1 MKTIE
6 IKYGKA
12 RKRARLRWANSE
24 HGKEL
29 SKNYMKEYRNR
40 PYVKAKLHEY
50 YVKNKAHWGE
60 ITKTKKR
67 NWGGARQENKDIA
80 KNHYEWCKANG
91 YDISWYKNDS
101 LNITN
106 SERFVN
112 YREKTES
119 EKSQDDLEP
128 IINAPMMDKE

>member
-6 IKYGKA
+6 IKYGEA

-50 YVKNKAHWGE
+50 YIKNKAHWGE
-60 ITKTKKR
+60 ITKAKQRKAN
-67 NWGGARQENKDIA
+67 NWGGSRVENQRIIDLHEEWAI
-80 KNHYEWCKANG
+80 KNGYRNEDLHVMNTERFIHYEK
-91 YDISWYKNDS
+91 
-101 LNITN
+101 
-106 SERFVN
+106 
-112 YREKTES
+112 
-119 EKSQDDLEP
+119 
-128 IINAPMMDKE
+128 